1 MSLAR
6 KEQRIS
12 VDEYFDLQRRTDK
25 RYDFWD
31 GKLIELE
38 ATTKIHNR
46 IKRNLIRKL
55 DVPGLSEK
63 GCELFDENVMTQ
75 LKNRRKYVYPDIVV
89 SCDPEDDDPLIV
101 KYPCIIIEVLS
112 DGTEQYDRTEK
123 FFKYQRIPSVE
134 QCVFVSQKM
143 MAVESFIRSTDDQWL
158 FKALEQPTDQ
168 LVFPKLGVSV
178 SLEEIYMGISLSG
191 EEEK

>member
-6 KEQRIS
+6 KEKRIT
-12 VDEYFDLQRRTDK
+12 VEEYFDLQRNTGK

-38 ATTKIHNR
+38 ATTKAHNR

-55 DVPGLSEK
+55 EVPALSEK
-63 GCELFDENVMTQ
+63 DCKLFDENVMTQ
-75 LKNRRKYVYPDIVV
+75 LKSREKYVYPDIVI
-89 SCDPEDDDPLIV
+89 SCNPEDNDPLIV
-101 KYPCIIIEVLS
+101 QFPFIIIEVLP

-123 FFKYQRIPSVE
+123 FFKYQRIPTVE

-143 MAVESFIRSTDDQWL
+143 MAVESFIRSTEDQWL

-168 LVFPKLGVSV
+168 LVFPKLGIDIRV
-178 SLEEIYMGISLSG
+178 EDIYQGISLKT
-191 EEEK
+191 EEE

>member
-6 KEQRIS
+6 KEKRIS
-12 VDEYFDLQRRTDK
+12 VEEYFDLQRNTGK

-38 ATTKIHNR
+38 ATTKVHNR

-55 DVPGLSEK
+55 DVPVLSEK
-63 GCELFDENVMTQ
+63 DCELFDENVMTQ
-75 LKNRRKYVYPDIVV
+75 LKSREKYVYPDIVI
-89 SCDPEDDDPLIV
+89 SCNPEDNDPLIV
-101 KYPCIIIEVLS
+101 QFPFIIIEVLP

-123 FFKYQRIPSVE
+123 FFKYQRIPTVE

-143 MAVESFIRSTDDQWL
+143 MAVESFIRSTEDQWL

-168 LVFPKLGVSV
+168 LVFPKLEIVIG
-178 SLEEIYMGISLSG
+178 LEDIYQGIPLTA
-191 EEEK
+191 EEE

>member
-6 KEQRIS
+6 KEERIS
-12 VDEYFDLQRRTDK
+12 VEEYFDLQRNTDK

-31 GKLIELE
+31 GILIELE
-38 ATTKIHNR
+38 ATTKTHNR
-46 IKRNLIRKL
+46 IKRNLIREL
-55 DVPGLSEK
+55 DGPELAEK

-75 LKNRRKYVYPDIVV
+75 LKSRKKYVYPDIVI
-89 SCDPEDDDPLIV
+89 SCNPDDDDPLV
-101 KYPCIIIEVLS
+101 VQYPCIIIEVLS

-143 MAVESFIRSTDDQWL
+143 MAVESFIRSTEDQWL
-158 FKALEQPTDQ
+158 FKALEQPYDQ
-168 LVFPKLGVSV
+168 LVFPNLGIAIK
-178 SLEEIYMGISLSG
+178 LEEIYQGILLKKDK
-191 EEEK
+191 E

>member
-1 MSLAR
+1 M
-6 KEQRIS
+6 QRNS
-12 VDEYFDLQRRTDK
+12 GK

-38 ATTKIHNR
+38 ATTKAHNR

-55 DVPGLSEK
+55 EVPALSEK
-63 GCELFDENVMTQ
+63 DCKLFDENVMTQ
-75 LKNRRKYVYPDIVV
+75 LKSREKYVYPDIVI
-89 SCDPEDDDPLIV
+89 SCNPEDNDPLIV
-101 KYPCIIIEVLS
+101 QFPFIIIEVLP

-123 FFKYQRIPSVE
+123 FFKYQRIPTVE

-143 MAVESFIRSTDDQWL
+143 MAVESFIRSTEDQWL

-168 LVFPKLGVSV
+168 LVFPKLGIDIRV
-178 SLEEIYMGISLSG
+178 EDIYQGISLKT
-191 EEEK
+191 EEE

>member
-6 KEQRIS
+6 KEKRIS
-12 VDEYFDLQRRTDK
+12 VEEYFDLQRNSGK

-38 ATTKIHNR
+38 ATTKAHNR

-55 DVPGLSEK
+55 EVPALSEK
-63 GCELFDENVMTQ
+63 DCKLFDENVMTQ
-75 LKNRRKYVYPDIVV
+75 LKSREKYVYPDIVI
-89 SCDPEDDDPLIV
+89 SCNPEDNDPLIV
-101 KYPCIIIEVLS
+101 QFPFIIIEVLP

-123 FFKYQRIPSVE
+123 FFKYQRIPTVE

-143 MAVESFIRSTDDQWL
+143 MAVESFIRSTEDQWL

-168 LVFPKLGVSV
+168 LVFPKLGIDIRV
-178 SLEEIYMGISLSG
+178 EDIYQGISLKT
-191 EEEK
+191 EEE